1 MRTLFNELEEI
12 REFVTIDISG
22 NFKTIKPYLVEAHKF
37 VLKAL
42 DQATFTSLLNYV
54 EDNST
59 LDTDLVNLLEY
70 AQRALA
76 NFAYAVS
83 ADRLGVYVGENGI
96 LEFSNQNLE
105 PLSPEKLKNIKSE
118 FFSAGY
124 NALEMLIIFIK
135 ENEATYPEAY
145 AFLFNNTFFVST
157 AADLNSILFTDVA
170 NRDFFDMKPKLFLIE
185 KEIEG
190 IITPELVATI
200 KAGGTLSPANA
211 EMLVVIKEAEAC
223 LAYGYKFKSEE
234 HNLRGRQ
241 LLENLDTLY
250 NTSIAAEIE
259 TWENEGKRI
268 YVFK

>member
-105 PLSPEKLKNIKSE
+105 PLVRKTEKYQI
-118 FFSAGY
+118 G
-124 NALEMLIIFIK
+124 
-135 ENEATYPEAY
+135 
-145 AFLFNNTFFVST
+145 
-157 AADLNSILFTDVA
+157 
-170 NRDFFDMKPKLFLIE
+170 
-185 KEIEG
+185 
-190 IITPELVATI
+190 
-200 KAGGTLSPANA
+200 
-211 EMLVVIKEAEAC
+211 
-223 LAYGYKFKSEE
+223 
-234 HNLRGRQ
+234 
-241 LLENLDTLY
+241 
-250 NTSIAAEIE
+250 
-259 TWENEGKRI
+259 
-268 YVFK
+268 VF